1 MRRIVGRIDF
11 YTVAMHEAIACLT
24 CAFATDQALVASVVT
39 SAAMHGIG
47 KRVDGLTRTVG
58 CSCPRHAGILSAD
71 QAVVAS
77 IGTFA
82 ASLNRSDGDFF
93 TVAIRR
99 SFSDFALSAVAD
111 QAVIAAVVASTA
123 MIQIDAC
130 IAHDAIT
137 ADVPETTACGARLP
151 RGAGMAV

>member
-1 MRRIVGRIDF
+1 MHRIVSRIDF
-11 YTVAMHEAIACLT
+11 HAIAIHDAIACLA

-39 SAAMHGIG
+39 SAAMRGIG
-47 KRVDGLTRTVG
+47 ERVDGLIRTVG
-58 CSCPRHAGILSAD
+58 CSSSRHASIILAD
-71 QAVVAS
+71 QAVCAC

-82 ASLNRSDGDFF
+82 ASLNRSDGDFY
-93 TVAIRR
+93 TVTIRR
-99 SFSDFALSAVAD
+99 SVSNFALSAVAD
-111 QAVIAAVVASTA
+111 QAVIAAVVAATA

-137 ADVPETTACGARLP
+137 VGVPETTACGARLP